1 MNRATFLRLAVY
13 TAAAAF
19 GLTGST
25 AFGQSRL
32 GRTSPGLILETGA
45 PRAFTDALVFTAD
58 GNTVLAAGED
68 KVVRSWDLADD
79 GFATRTSQVLRWPI
93 YREQRGSI
101 FALAPLDAQATRVA
115 VAGYGNPLNL
125 IAVLNRRT
133 GQVEKALTDPR
144 TAEVIWKIAIS
155 PNGKYLVYGTENG
168 RLLRW
173 GLDADE
179 KAATP
184 FSGAGGRLED
194 RMRLIA
200 FLDDRHFVTVS
211 RHDGRVRVWNV
222 EAPSRPAVVAGR
234 FSQVANP
241 FRVVLSPDKRWLA
254 ATGDRLSDDDPAPNR
269 VELLRLQ
276 PTAAGWSTR
285 PVRGVIVGPRKGG
298 TKTATSA
305 RVLAFSPDSRR
316 LAVGCHLNPQAE
328 KTASDF
334 APPVVSDCHL
344 YAITTDGL
352 QQQPSQ
358 SVRSNYVVE
367 QIAFRPGHP
376 NQLVTAGGANH
387 ELRLYDLST
396 EKVLDEIKGP
406 GSCIWQVAMSTN
418 GKYLGWREGMN
429 LTPKGPND
437 HAAGP
442 WRVFTLTDEPRK
454 ILNRP
459 PAEFTPLQALN
470 ECDGWWVQIT
480 DNPWVWQI
488 RGRHLRDGTPARQG
502 GNRRGAER
510 IASDD
515 LLVETNKTLNEAGY
529 FAVENQ
535 VPQCYTFIKATKT
548 KPTRLAIGH
557 QWGVSLYELRPNNV
571 RLARMLT
578 GHEGKVMSVAPSPD
592 GKLLFSTGRDQT
604 IACWSLEEWPSQSEL
619 GMTLAAT
626 DDGRLRVRQVDPG
639 SPAWEA
645 GLTDDDVIDLVGVY
659 DRERPTGRL
668 FDPGS
673 RLKQADNSPVAAG
686 TIPYRGG
693 LTPIRMQ
700 APKRCSP
707 EEMIDELR
715 RAEPQREYV
724 LVWHNGKTFQSAKTT
739 LRQRPLWRFFP
750 SRADQGSDWVL
761 WRWRDFYYDTN
772 SANADRYLGWHVNAE
787 DPHQAPRFHA
797 LANFS
802 GRGARQDGGARPVG
816 FHNPAKVWRTVLDTF
831 QAPEKVIFPD
841 IEPPVL
847 AVTVQTRPGKDA
859 DGNLQHLQVRLL
871 GKPRDDLAGQ
881 QIVRASLWVN
891 DTLHDTPITIKP
903 DGSVDESV
911 TVRRSDLAQGGNVLT
926 FTCFNRQG
934 GRAEAR
940 LDVPYQDD
948 SRPVRTLYA
957 VCVGNNEYGQV
968 KGYEG
973 WMDRDLRFSAT
984 DAAAVGQV
992 LKEHAKSRL
1001 FDRTEVVVIP
1011 PKEASADRIRTEI
1024 RQLGEKAQ
1032 PNDLFVLFLSGHG
1045 MTKLSQQRA
1054 EDAPGTFFYLC
1065 HDTDAAKPKSAVS
1078 ARDLHDLL
1086 AKIKSRKVLLIDAC
1100 HSGAVSNSPNAA
1112 ISEGAAPFL
1121 ILSACRGDQEAIEP
1135 TELALVRGVDKHG
1148 LFTQGL
1154 LTVLG
1159 GEANGKP
1166 AARQRTVTA
1175 RQLGVGVRSRI
1186 AALLQLLEKTED
1198 VQVPEF
1204 TPADLP
1210 RIDLLCRP

>member
-13 TAAAAF
+13 TVAAAF

-101 FALAPLDAQATRVA
+101 FALAPLDPQATRVA
-115 VAGYGNPLNL
+115 VAGYGNPTNL

-133 GQVEKALTDPR
+133 GQVEKAFTDPR

-173 GLDADE
+173 GLDADD

-184 FSGAGGRLED
+184 FVGAGGRLEN

-200 FLDDRHFVTVS
+200 FLDNRHFVTVS
-211 RHDGRVRVWNV
+211 RLDRTVRVWDV
-222 EAPSRPAVVAGR
+222 EAPAQPAVVAGR
-234 FSQVANP
+234 FSQVVNL

-254 ATGDRLSDDDPAPNR
+254 ATGDRSTEDDPPPNR
-269 VELLRLQ
+269 VEVLRLQ
-276 PTAAGWSTR
+276 PAGASWTTR
-285 PVRGVIVGPRKGG
+285 PGGSVSFASPRDDKRAS
-298 TKTATSA
+298 TFA

-316 LAVGCHLNPQAE
+316 LAVGCRVAPETVTVSGTFNPPIRSI
-328 KTASDF
+328 TH
-334 APPVVSDCHL
+334 V
-344 YAITTDGL
+344 YALTDDGL
-352 QQQPSQ
+352 KRQTQKGLHTD
-358 SVRSNYVVE
+358 YMVE
-367 QIAFRPGHP
+367 QIAFRPGRP
-376 NQLVTAGGANH
+376 NQLATAGGANH
-387 ELRLYDLST
+387 ELRLFDLST
-396 EKVLDEIKGP
+396 EQLLDEIKGP
-406 GSCIWQVAMSTN
+406 GSCIWQVAMSKD

-429 LTPKGPND
+429 LRPKTPND
-437 HAAGP
+437 RAAGP
-442 WRVFTLTDEPRK
+442 WRAFTLTDETRK

-459 PAEFTPLQALN
+459 PAGFTPLPALN
-470 ECDGWWVQIT
+470 QCDGWRLETTESDWL
-480 DNPWVWQI
+480 WRI
-488 RGRHLRDGTPARQG
+488 RGWHLADGTPIEVGPSG
-502 GNRRGAER
+502 GAIVPGNA
-510 IASDD
+510 IQ
-515 LLVETNKTLNEAGY
+515 VETNKSLKEAGY

-535 VPQCYTFIKATKT
+535 VPQCYTFIKGTKT
-548 KPTRLAIGH
+548 TPTRLAIGH
-557 QWGVSLYELRPNNV
+557 QWGVSLYELRPGNV

-592 GKLLFSTGRDQT
+592 GKLLFSTGLDQT
-604 IACWSLEEWPSQSEL
+604 IACWSLEKWPSQSEL

-645 GLTDDDVIDLVGVY
+645 GLTDNDVIDLVGVY
-659 DRERPTGRL
+659 DRDRPTGRL

-673 RLKQADNSPVAAG
+673 RLKQADDSPVAAG

-707 EEMIDELR
+707 EEMIDLLR
-715 RAEPQREYV
+715 LAEPQREYV

-750 SRADQGSDWVL
+750 TRADQGSDWVL

-847 AVTVQTRPGKDA
+847 TVTVQTRPGKDA
-859 DGNLQHLQVRLL
+859 DGNLQHLQVRLQ

-911 TVRRSDLAQGGNVLT
+911 TVRRSDLAQGGNLLT

-934 GRAEAR
+934 GRAESR

-948 SRPVRTLYA
+948 SRPTRTLYA

-968 KGYEG
+968 KGYQG

-1001 FDRTEVVVIP
+1001 FDRSEVVVIP

-1024 RQLGEKAQ
+1024 RQLGEKAH

-1045 MTKLSQQRA
+1045 MARRSQQRA
-1054 EDAPGTFFYLC
+1054 EDYEPGTFYYIC
-1065 HDTDAAKPKSAVS
+1065 HDTDAAKPESTVS

-1086 AKIKSRKVLLIDAC
+1086 AKIKGRKLLLIDAC
-1100 HSGAVSNSPNAA
+1100 HSGAVGSNPHSD
-1112 ISEGAAPFL
+1112 ISEGAPFL
-1121 ILSACRGDQEAIEP
+1121 ILSACRPNQEAIEP

-1159 GEANGKP
+1159 GDANGKP